1 MILSALP
8 PVPGVCKAII
18 GWFVGD
24 KAAANVLHFQY
35 TPATSAPAAYV
46 SALASGLAAAVE
58 AQSALWS
65 SEVTFAGVTV
75 TDLSSDTG
83 FVDEEGAETVGIRT
97 GLAIP
102 GNVAVLASYEV
113 ARRYRGGHPRTYWP
127 WFTITD
133 LASPQTWEGASV
145 TEAEDS
151 TEAIIGAGNDAEGGG
166 TTTLGQVMV
175 SYTLARAPR
184 ETPLVNAIEFSV
196 IDGLVASQRRRD
208 GRH

>member
-1 MILSALP
+1 MSALP

-18 GWFVGD
+18 GWTVGD
-24 KAAANVLHFQY
+24 KAAANVLHYQY
-35 TPATSAPAAYV
+35 TPSTSAPAAYV
-46 SALASGLAAAVE
+46 SSLASGLAAAVQS
-58 AQSALWS
+58 QSALWS
-65 SEVTFAGVTV
+65 DEVTFVGVTV

-83 FVDEEGAETVGIRT
+83 FVDEEGTATVGIRT

-127 WFTITD
+127 WFTIAD
-133 LASPQTWEGASV
+133 LLTPQTWVADSI

-151 TEAIIGAGNDAEGGG
+151 TEAIIAGGNGAEGGG
-166 TTTLGQVMV
+166 TTTIGQVMV
-175 SYTLARAPR
+175 SYRLAREPR
-184 ETPLVNAIEFSV
+184 VTPLVNAIEFSV
-196 IDGLVASQRRRD
+196 IDDLVASQRRRD